1 MSLKHTDAAACA
13 DSHVK
18 QARQHIWVTAAVRDD
33 VFRERTVDML
43 RKDACRRSLPLDILF
58 SPGAPSSVN
67 QGGISMRHI
76 ARPRRAATRQRH
88 APMNTLL
95 LLPRLGAQAT
105 KPRAAA
111 PCARTPDRLQL
122 LP

>member
-1 MSLKHTDAAACA
+1 MRAARSGRGQLRVSLKHTDAAACA

-76 ARPRRAATRQRH
+76 ARPQRAARRGKG
-88 APMNTLL
+88 ASVAL
-95 LLPRLGAQAT
+95 RLGTGGSAP
-105 KPRAAA
+105 PRGG
-111 PCARTPDRLQL
+111 RSIV
-122 LP
+122 